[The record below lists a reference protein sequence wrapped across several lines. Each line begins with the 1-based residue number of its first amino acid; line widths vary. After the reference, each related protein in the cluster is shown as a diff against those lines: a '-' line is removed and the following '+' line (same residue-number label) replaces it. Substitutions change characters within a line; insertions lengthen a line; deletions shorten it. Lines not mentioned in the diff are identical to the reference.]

1 MRHAVSAAAV
11 ALLLASCSGQEKA
24 GNDSAATGAA
34 SKAAGTETASAA
46 GGADGSGAASF
57 QPGQWEVRAEVRR
70 ISMPNMPAGATPPM
84 PPATTISFCMTPE
97 QARRPDANSLTANA
111 RESGCNYRN
120 FSMGNGRISGSV
132 QCDTGGAQMQT
143 TLDGR
148 FTATSYDINQR
159 AQVTTSGVSTDM
171 EAHMTGRRTGE
182 CTAGAR

>member
-1 MRHAVSAAAV
+1 MRHAISAA
-11 ALLLASCSGQEKA
+11 ALLLASCGGQDEAGDGTA
-24 GNDSAATGAA
+24 GNEAANE
-34 SKAAGTETASAA
+34 AAGTETASAA
-46 GGADGSGAASF
+46 GGSTGGGAASF

-84 PPATTISFCMTPE
+84 PPPTTITFCMTPE

-111 RESGCNYRN
+111 RESGCNYQN

-159 AQVTTSGVSTDM
+159 VQVTTSGVSTDM
-171 EAHMTGRRTGE
+171 EAHTTGRRIGE
-182 CTAGAR
+182 CPAGGR